1 MSKSDKYIPVYKQL
15 SRGIL
20 AITVITTTIVAILV
34 MALSTYEIQKMSNAY
49 YMNELYGANESIEK
63 RLGKISTDSLYRH
76 LRRMDL
82 RLNALSPFSPKDI
95 ESMDDKGIIAYNIV
109 IDSAGTYLYHTT
121 RQRIGKGNFYND
133 IRQSSE
139 KQRQQLARGMA
150 TGKMERQEI
159 TINGEPSVIFYMPL
173 EGTNWVNAVIL
184 PYDAIKKPIIIT
196 GLILLVIIITG
207 LLVIYR
213 KSYRTIRHATAPLRL
228 LTRSV
233 DEVAK
238 GNFKAPLPEI
248 WRNDEIRI
256 LRDTFANMQLSL
268 TQYIEKLQVVTA
280 EEAVIKRDLETAMRI
295 QMAMIP
301 KEYPKRDDIE
311 IYGSITPAKLVGG
324 DLYNFYLYDDKLYF
338 CIGDVSGK
346 GIPAALFMTVVVNLF
361 RVFASE
367 GNKPEDMISRMNND
381 LSRNNKECMF
391 TTLFVGILDLKSGL
405 LRYCNAGHNAP
416 IIISS
421 NGIEQLP
428 IYHFPAVG
436 AAEDIN
442 YKVQET
448 TIAPQT
454 TILLYTDGLNEAINS
469 DSQEFGNDRI
479 FEELNKIIQD
489 GQTSPEKVVDHMV
502 QAVHTF
508 VGDAEQSD
516 DLAMLCLKLS

>member
-34 MALSTYEIQKMSNAY
+34 IALSTYEIQKMSNTY
-49 YMNELYGANESIEK
+49 YMNGLYGANESIEK

-95 ESMDDKGIIAYNIV
+95 ENMDDKGIIAYNIV
-109 IDSAGTYLYHTT
+109 IDSAGTYLYHPT

-150 TGKMERQEI
+150 AGKMERQEI
-159 TINGEPSVIFYMPL
+159 TINGEPSFIFYMPL

-248 WRNDEIRI
+248 WRNNEIRI

-367 GNKPEDMISRMNND
+367 GNTSEDMISRMNND

-416 IIISS
+416 IIINS

-489 GQTSPEKVVDHMV
+489 GQTSPEKVVNHMV

-516 DLAMLCLKLS
+516 DLTMLCLKLS

>member
-95 ESMDDKGIIAYNIV
+95 ENMDDKGIIAYNIV

-346 GIPAALFMTVVVNLF
+346 GIPAALFMT
-361 RVFASE
+361 
-367 GNKPEDMISRMNND
+367 
-381 LSRNNKECMF
+381 SRNNKECMF

-516 DLAMLCLKLS
+516 DLTMLCLKLS

>member
-159 TINGEPSVIFYMPL
+159 TINGEPSVI
-173 EGTNWVNAVIL
+173 
-184 PYDAIKKPIIIT
+184 
-196 GLILLVIIITG
+196 
-207 LLVIYR
+207 LVIYR

-516 DLAMLCLKLS
+516 DLTMLCLKLS